1 MSTRLI
7 VPVGLVIMLA
17 VYGMLKAVVLVI
29 LAFAGIFFGTM
40 FFFALYDAIRTRNDP
55 PGQRTRPHG
64 RKLVDDA
71 DLAELRKM
79 AGLET

>member
-1 MSTRLI
+1 MNARTI
-7 VPVGLVIMLA
+7 VPVGLVVVLA

-55 PGQRTRPHG
+55 RR
-64 RKLVDDA
+64 RKPTAVASDDA
-71 DLAELRKM
+71 ELAQLRHI
-79 AGLET
+79 AGL

>member
-55 PGQRTRPHG
+55 RPGQARPQ
-64 RKLVDDA
+64 RDDE
-71 DLAELRKM
+71 LAQLRHI
-79 AGLET
+79 AGL